1 MTQTKSQQ
9 NKIMRDLA
17 TLMLGVA
24 GESVSVVKRSDPER
38 AIKLKPK
45 DEWEIYLEFLKVL
58 FNLADRFS
66 ALYLPLKEQPEF
78 MDQLEDLVADQ
89 LKTAMEPIIGDG
101 GDPMEIVLSVGQTVA
116 ESRNIY
122 ERFRFN
128 VVEEHKEKEACF
140 ALLGERVADAM
151 GVSQTGEIPA
161 SAILCITAVVPA
173 MKSLFEDLTQSKEP
187 APSQERVSSTVLEHQ
202 QPTPPIGNEIKLVS
216 VMSTIRGEEV
226 ETTWG
231 LHPQFRRDLNAQD
244 TRDLSR
250 LMNRIT
256 KILGERYASV
266 AYSEKWTSWHHPGH
280 A

>member
-1 MTQTKSQQ
+1 MAMNKTPQTR
-9 NKIMRDLA
+9 IIRDLA
-17 TLMLGVA
+17 SLMLGVA

-38 AIKLKPK
+38 ALKLKPK
-45 DEWEIYLEFLKVL
+45 DEWEIYLEFLKIL
-58 FNLADRFS
+58 FNVADRFS

-78 MDQLEDLVADQ
+78 MDSLEDIVADH

-116 ESRNIY
+116 ESRQTY
-122 ERFRFN
+122 ESYRFN

-140 ALLGERVADAM
+140 AVLGGRVADAM
-151 GVSQTGEIPA
+151 GVSRTGEVPA
-161 SAILCITAVVPA
+161 AAILCITAVVPA
-173 MKSLFEDLTQSKEP
+173 MKSLFEDLTQSKDTAHSPET
-187 APSQERVSSTVLEHQ
+187 VSSSVLEHQ
-202 QPTPPIGNEIKLVS
+202 QPSPPIGNEIKLVS
-216 VMSTIRGEEV
+216 VMATIQGEEV

-244 TRDLSR
+244 TRELSR